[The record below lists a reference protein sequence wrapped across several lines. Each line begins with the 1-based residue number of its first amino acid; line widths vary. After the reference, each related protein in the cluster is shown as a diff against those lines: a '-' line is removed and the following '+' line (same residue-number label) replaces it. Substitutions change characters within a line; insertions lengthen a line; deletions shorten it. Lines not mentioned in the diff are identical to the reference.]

1 VAVAV
6 VLQPNH
12 RTYKKEKT
20 EDFGVTKTPA
30 MEPKFIADTIAVIP
44 SPPLYYS
51 IEGLRLSV
59 FGV

>member
-1 VAVAV
+1 
-6 VLQPNH
+6 
-12 RTYKKEKT
+12 
-20 EDFGVTKTPA
+20 VTKTPA
-30 MEPKFIADTIAVIP
+30 METKFIAADTIAVIP

>member
-12 RTYKKEKT
+12 RVQLYSYKKEKT

-30 MEPKFIADTIAVIP
+30 METKFIAADTIAVIP

-51 IEGLRLSV
+51 IE
-59 FGV
+59 